1 MPRFKVHFPQGLHH
15 SDGFCTLLHH
25 DGMPRHRP
33 SKVRWERGP
42 VLASALERSAQHG
55 VSDIDA
61 TAHHICVT
69 ATPSTHRF
77 SSQGLLFRLPIWNIS
92 YLATVSVVHP
102 PESSLAGLCTWV
114 ESPTTSGRALTCT
127 LTRTIINHTR
137 CSFLIPEP
145 KKHHTMHTNYPTKAL
160 AMVNV

>member
-1 MPRFKVHFPQGLHH
+1 MPLFKVHFPQGLHH

-33 SKVRWERGP
+33 SKIRWERGP

-55 VSDIDA
+55 HTPLLVSR
-61 TAHHICVT
+61 
-69 ATPSTHRF
+69 PSLPPTDLEHLVPRHRVG
-77 SSQGLLFRLPIWNIS
+77 SAS
-92 YLATVSVVHP
+92 
-102 PESSLAGLCTWV
+102 PESSLAGLSIACTWV
-114 ESPTTSGRALTCT
+114 ESPTTSERALTCT

-160 AMVNV
+160 AMVNLLRP